1 MELTEEDIKN
11 EILEVTLDQLP
22 AEKVQGSFQNIFSS
36 ESQGYSG

>member
-11 EILEVTLDQLP
+11 EILEVTQDQFP

-36 ESQGYSG
+36 ESQGL